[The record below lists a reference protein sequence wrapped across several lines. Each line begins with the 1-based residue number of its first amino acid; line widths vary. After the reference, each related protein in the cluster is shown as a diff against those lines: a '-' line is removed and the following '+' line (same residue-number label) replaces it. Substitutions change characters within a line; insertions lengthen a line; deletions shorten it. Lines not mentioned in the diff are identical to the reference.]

1 MGLMCSQEGLKDAF
15 AHMRMCLAQA
25 VPGPVEGV
33 PSLTFFSHLQGGRSL
48 GHSGV
53 TQGQANM

>member
-1 MGLMCSQEGLKDAF
+1 MGLMCSQEGFKDAL
-15 AHMRMCLAQA
+15 AHMPVCLAQA

-33 PSLTFFSHLQGGRSL
+33 PSLIFFSHLQGGRSL

-53 TQGQANM
+53 TQAQANM